1 MLEPLK
7 VYCITCLYFA
17 HAFQVA
23 TGDEWVEIFFFLCP
37 TDPLSNSEQ
46 FRQTLG
52 LQNRVLSRTF
62 NIRYKFFCQF
72 LCLFFT
78 MPQKNNCN
86 MPFFISKC
94 TIIPL
99 YVYCM
104 HNFHLTNILHNVTTF
119 HGPSMLADMPIL
131 MCAVWLP
138 STVFS
143 VAGWRS
149 KGRLNK
155 HYSPYE

>member
-1 MLEPLK
+1 MVNELSVFEPLK

-72 LCLFFT
+72 LCLFLLQCHRKTTAICHFSFLNVLLSPC
-78 MPQKNNCN
+78 M
-86 MPFFISKC
+86 FIAC
-94 TIIPL
+94 IISISL
-99 YVYCM
+99 IYYIM
-104 HNFHLTNILHNVTTF
+104 
-119 HGPSMLADMPIL
+119 S
-131 MCAVWLP
+131 
-138 STVFS
+138 
-143 VAGWRS
+143 
-149 KGRLNK
+149 
-155 HYSPYE
+155 HYSTARQC